1 MFRLGNLKQYT
12 CTRLLDYLLNFYSY
26 LLIIKIVLPS
36 WPPAMYI
43 ELRMRLTT
51 QLRVHVYYSNIVA
64 ILNLSLDFRTL
75 KGFATFGE
83 FSFYG
88 QKKVADYEYHGLFAE
103 KIHFHT

>member
-26 LLIIKIVLPS
+26 LLIIEIVWPP

-88 QKKVADYEYHGLFAE
+88 QKKVADYEYHSLFSE